1 MHWAL
6 LGVIALALVVL
17 AYRHLWLAIGIL
29 AVLMLLGFAL
39 YWWRT
44 EQLPGRVQISPED
57 VVFTAIS
64 IDPGYA
70 GSWNLSARV
79 HNQSLLS
86 ELQKN

>member
-1 MHWAL
+1 MYWAL

-17 AYRHLWLAIGIL
+17 AYRYPRLAIDLL

-57 VVFTAIS
+57 AAFRAIS
-64 IDPGYA
+64 VDPGYA
-70 GSWNLSARV
+70 GS
-79 HNQSLLS
+79 
-86 ELQKN
+86 